1 MTPRWLLILVF
12 CLLPLS
18 VAQAHKPSDSYLSFT
33 VDKARIAGHWDI
45 ALRDLDYAIG
55 LDTNNDGL
63 ITWGELRLRQAEI
76 TAYIL
81 PRLQVH
87 TDNKPCAARVSELL
101 VDRHSDG
108 TYAVLRLDAICPTDI
123 KILSLDYRLFFDLDP
138 THRGLLNLTSAG
150 LTRSA
155 VFGPAQTTQRFELGV
170 TTPLRQFLDFVREGV
185 WHIWIGFDH
194 VLFLISLLL
203 PAVLLREDGRW
214 KAVAALRPA
223 FWNVLKIVTAF
234 TLAHSITL
242 SLAVLSIV
250 QLPSRFVE
258 TTIAASIVL
267 AALNNI
273 FPLVQKRIWLVA
285 FGFGLIH
292 GFGFA
297 SVLVDLGLP
306 KQALLLSLVG
316 FNVGVEIGQ
325 LSIVSVFLPLAY
337 VLRRSWFYQRFI
349 LALGSLAIA
358 GLALV
363 WLMERA
369 FNLTLLSA

>member
-1 MTPRWLLILVF
+1 
-12 CLLPLS
+12 
-18 VAQAHKPSDSYLSFT
+18 
-33 VDKARIAGHWDI
+33 
-45 ALRDLDYAIG
+45 
-55 LDTNNDGL
+55 
-63 ITWGELRLRQAEI
+63 
-76 TAYIL
+76 
-81 PRLQVH
+81 
-87 TDNKPCAARVSELL
+87 
-101 VDRHSDG
+101 
-108 TYAVLRLDAICPTDI
+108 
-123 KILSLDYRLFFDLDP
+123 
-138 THRGLLNLTSAG
+138 
-150 LTRSA
+150 
-155 VFGPAQTTQRFELGV
+155 
-170 TTPLRQFLDFVREGV
+170 
-185 WHIWIGFDH
+185 
-194 VLFLISLLL
+194 
-203 PAVLLREDGRW
+203 
-214 KAVAALRPA
+214 
-223 FWNVLKIVTAF
+223 AF

-273 FPLVQKRIWLVA
+273 FPLVQKRLWLVA

-297 SVLVDLGLP
+297 SVLVDLGLL